1 MSSKSKFECCHR
13 LPSSTE
19 VILCRSCKKRYH
31 YNCVST
37 SKTSYAELTEN
48 YKSTWLCP
56 ICARPKSDNTN
67 TPIRGS
73 LSNSALEEYAD
84 QSCNVTRRIKDSER
98 KIMGPTTAEI
108 DLDDVRSIVRE
119 EMKSLLDVFKKS
131 ILDEFTSKTNE
142 VLASINFLEDQY
154 ETIKKELSA
163 KNDEIK
169 LLQANNNNLKT
180 TARQATGVQTFVL
193 ITQMNALTGLEPA
206 TTDTASRVT
215 TN

>member
-1 MSSKSKFECCHR
+1 M
-13 LPSSTE
+13 
-19 VILCRSCKKRYH
+19 LCRSCKKRYH

-180 TARQATGVQTFVL
+180 TDYKRKRKREKEA
-193 ITQMNALTGLEPA
+193 
-206 TTDTASRVT
+206 
-215 TN
+215 